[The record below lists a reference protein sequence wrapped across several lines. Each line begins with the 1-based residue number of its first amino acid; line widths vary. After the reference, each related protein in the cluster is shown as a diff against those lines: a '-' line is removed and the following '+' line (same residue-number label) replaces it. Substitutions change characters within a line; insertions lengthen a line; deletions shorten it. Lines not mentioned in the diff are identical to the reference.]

1 MSGTSVARS
10 ASCGKDAEMNE
21 NTRKI
26 TINGNA
32 TINIERAEAT
42 PDEQSIGQIV
52 NHDEDV
58 LVDNKTTFRELLEVL
73 RGCPEA
79 IDAEKIE
86 QECKEEDARLVRLK
100 ENLGEDYEG
109 DGEADTDIFK
119 KEKRRP
125 GAVQLWDNYHRV
137 AAFTGGDSGK
147 LEVYANGYAVY
158 DNGDRRTVVWVPDC
172 GSTTYYFGPLR
183 DNEREY
189 LKQKSDIGEDVLG
202 PEPWYVAL
210 TIAGEDSIERNLIHP
225 KTKASASAL
234 GTEDEDI
241 KPDYRW
247 RCGGHIETPE
257 EALIRKENERER
269 REALTERQKEVYDMY
284 MQGLNQYQIGEK
296 LGIAQNAVHYHIEG
310 IKKKLKKNPEI
321 FFTKY

>member
-1 MSGTSVARS
+1 MEIA
-10 ASCGKDAEMNE
+10 
-21 NTRKI
+21 
-26 TINGNA
+26 INGNV
-32 TINIERAEAT
+32 IVNENIKDPECQPVE
-42 PDEQSIGQIV
+42 QIV

-79 IDAEKIE
+79 IDAEKTE
-86 QECKEEDARLVRLK
+86 QECKEEEARLTRLK
-100 ENLGEDYEG
+100 ENLGEDYDEA
-109 DGEADTDIFK
+109 GEADTAIFK
-119 KEKRRP
+119 KERRRP
-125 GAVQLWDNYHRV
+125 GAAKLWNNYHRV
-137 AAFTGGDSGK
+137 AAFPVGENGK
-147 LEVYANGYAVY
+147 LDVYTNGYAVY

-189 LKQKSDIGEDVLG
+189 LNQKSDVGEDVLG

-225 KTKASASAL
+225 KSKASASASEV
-234 GTEDEDI
+234 EDDDI
-241 KPDYRW
+241 KADYSW

-269 REALTERQKEVYDMY
+269 REALTEKQREAYVMY
-284 MQGLNQYQIGEK
+284 YEEGLNQYEIAEK
-296 LGIAQNAVHYHIEG
+296 LGISQQSVRERLNGAL
-310 IKKKLKKNPEI
+310 KKLDDFE
-321 FFTKY
+321 KYFS